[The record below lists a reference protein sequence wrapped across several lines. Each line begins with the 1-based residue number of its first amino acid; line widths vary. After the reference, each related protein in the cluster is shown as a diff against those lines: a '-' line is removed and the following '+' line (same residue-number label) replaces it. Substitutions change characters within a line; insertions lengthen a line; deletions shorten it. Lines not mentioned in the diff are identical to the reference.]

1 MRAFDAH
8 THVFAPEQAIER
20 DAIATG
26 DPVFAEMYGDPKA
39 AMATAPDLSATIEAD
54 GLAGAVAAG
63 FAFRSERE
71 IERQAGHILE
81 AAAGHRGIVPVVPV
95 NPALP
100 GWEARAVRALDG
112 GARGFG
118 ELRPG
123 SQGWDPLDRP
133 GRRLAGLAGD
143 AGVPL
148 LWHVSEPVGHAYPGK
163 RGGISPGDFIELA
176 CECPQ
181 TTMIGAHLG
190 GGAAFYLQ
198 MPEVKSMLRSVYFDT
213 AAAFL
218 LYDEDCVIRLVDL
231 AGADRVLYAS
241 DYPLLSPRRQLER
254 VQARL
259 PEGVREAV
267 CGGNA
272 RSLFGQTTE

>member
-8 THVFAPEQAIER
+8 THIFAPEQVAER
-20 DAIATG
+20 DELATADATFGELYVEPTAALVTG
-26 DPVFAEMYGDPKA
+26 DH
-39 AMATAPDLSATIEAD
+39 LRATITRD

-63 FAFRSERE
+63 FAFAGEQE
-71 IERQAGHILE
+71 IARQAAHILE
-81 AAAGHRGIVPVVPV
+81 TAQMHPGIVPVVPV
-95 NPALP
+95 NPAND
-100 GWEARAVRALDG
+100 GWERAAVAALDG

-123 SQGWDPLDRP
+123 NQGWDPLGEA
-133 GRRLAGLAGD
+133 GRRLCGLATD

-163 RGGISPGDFIELA
+163 AGGIGPAEFIELA
-176 CECPQ
+176 CQFPGLA
-181 TTMIGAHLG
+181 MIGAHLG
-190 GGAAFYLQ
+190 GGAAYYLQ
-198 MPEVKSMLRSVYFDT
+198 MPELKSMLRSIYFDT

-218 LYDEDCVIRLVDL
+218 LYDDECVARLVDL
-231 AGADRVLYAS
+231 AGPDRVLYAS

-259 PEGVREAV
+259 SDGVREAV

-272 RSLFGQTTE
+272 LTLFGLTIE